1 MITSMS
7 ENANKKTTKTTNGT
21 NRTQPKNNNRKNA
34 MKKAMKKEDN
44 LRKGLKNSS
53 GFMFGLFVNILI
65 VFLIVKLFTYAFNFA
80 YAVFGEVANHPGS
93 QEYIVVDIPADST
106 IMEIG
111 EALQDADIIEDK
123 YVFYAKVKVKGYGTK
138 ISNGKFHL
146 SSGMTYDEILKI
158 LCNIQDKTD
167 EDSD

>member
-7 ENANKKTTKTTNGT
+7 ENVKKKTTKANS
-21 NRTQPKNNNRKNA
+21 KKAA

-65 VFLIVKLFTYAFNFA
+65 VFLIVKLFTYSFNFA
-80 YAVFGEVANHPGS
+80 YGVFGEVANHPGS
-93 QEYIVVDIPADST
+93 QEYIVVDIPADSS

-111 EALQDADIIEDK
+111 KALQDADIIEDK

-146 SSGMTYDEILKI
+146 SAGMTYDEILNI
-158 LCNIQDKTD
+158 LCNIQDTD
-167 EDSD
+167 EDGSSE

>member
-7 ENANKKTTKTTNGT
+7 ENVKKTNGT
-21 NRTQPKNNNRKNA
+21 VKKTGKRRARKEE
-34 MKKAMKKEDN
+34 K

-53 GFMFGLFVNILI
+53 GFVFGLFVNILI

-80 YAVFGEVANHPGS
+80 YGVFGSVAYHPGS
-93 QEYIVVDIPADST
+93 QQYIIVDIPADAS

-111 EALQDADIIEDK
+111 EALQDAEIIEDK

-138 ISNGKFHL
+138 ITSGQYHL
-146 SSGMTYDEILKI
+146 SASMTYDEILQI
-158 LCNIQDKTD
+158 ICNIGTSDDD
-167 EDSD
+167 EENK

>member
-7 ENANKKTTKTTNGT
+7 ENVKKTNGT
-21 NRTQPKNNNRKNA
+21 VKKTGKRRARKEE
-34 MKKAMKKEDN
+34 K

-53 GFMFGLFVNILI
+53 GFVFGLFVNILI

-80 YAVFGEVANHPGS
+80 YGVFGNVAYHPGS
-93 QEYIVVDIPADST
+93 QQYIIVDIPADAS

-111 EALQDADIIEDK
+111 EALQDAEIIEDK

-138 ISNGKFHL
+138 ITSGQYHL
-146 SSGMTYDEILKI
+146 SASMTYDEILQI
-158 LCNIQDKTD
+158 ICNIGTSDDD
-167 EDSD
+167 EENK

>member
-7 ENANKKTTKTTNGT
+7 ENVKKTNGT
-21 NRTQPKNNNRKNA
+21 AKKTGKRRARKEE
-34 MKKAMKKEDN
+34 K

-53 GFMFGLFVNILI
+53 GFVFGLFVNILI

-80 YAVFGEVANHPGS
+80 YGVFGSVAYHPGS
-93 QEYIVVDIPADST
+93 QQYIIVDIPADAS

-111 EALQDADIIEDK
+111 EALQDAEIIEDK

-138 ISNGKFHL
+138 ITSGQYHL
-146 SSGMTYDEILKI
+146 SASMTYDEILQI
-158 LCNIQDKTD
+158 ICNIGTSDDD
-167 EDSD
+167 EENK

>member
-7 ENANKKTTKTTNGT
+7 ENVKRTNGT
-21 NRTQPKNNNRKNA
+21 AKKKGGRRNA
-34 MKKAMKKEDN
+34 SKKEDN

-80 YAVFGEVANHPGS
+80 YGVFGSVAFHPGS
-93 QEYIVVDIPADST
+93 QQYIVVDIPADAS

-111 EALQDADIIEDK
+111 EALQDAEIIEDK

-138 ISNGKFHL
+138 ITSGQYHL
-146 SSGMTYDEILKI
+146 SASMTYDEILQI
-158 LCNIQDKTD
+158 ICNINKVEDD
-167 EDSD
+167 EDSE